1 MYLRSR
7 PEIFKL
13 TSHAI
18 RFFAAV
24 LIAFVFVPVLEAKTS
39 TVSGIIFTLGSDKVQ
54 TVWPNARVTLKNVDT
69 GSEAATISND
79 LGTYAFTGVLYGHY
93 EITVTLAGFESVY
106 EKRERGDRE
115 PCEARLSTHPK
126 RPHRNYYGQC

>member
-1 MYLRSR
+1 MTWCKPPLKS
-7 PEIFKL
+7 FASD

-18 RFFAAV
+18 RFFVAV
-24 LIAFVFVPVLEAKTS
+24 LIVFVFVPALEAKTS

-69 GSEAATISND
+69 GSEAATVSND

-93 EITVTLAGFESVY
+93 VRSTRSRWLDLNRLL
-106 EKRERGDRE
+106 KR
-115 PCEARLSTHPK
+115 
-126 RPHRNYYGQC
+126 